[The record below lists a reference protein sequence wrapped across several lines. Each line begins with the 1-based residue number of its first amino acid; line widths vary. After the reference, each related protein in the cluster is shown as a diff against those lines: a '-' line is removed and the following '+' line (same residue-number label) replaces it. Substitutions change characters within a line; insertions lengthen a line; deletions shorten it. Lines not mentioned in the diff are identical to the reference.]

1 MHVCV
6 YVCVYS
12 CRRRDFR
19 GEEGGSELA
28 ELSAAAAVEPEAQRR
43 ELKEASQ
50 GHCSQSWRRRGGPGW
65 KEGLPRPGR
74 GGWGPWAGGLRT
86 HRVLSISG
94 VQSLHSAAQRPLS
107 AFELC
112 CSLAL

>member
-1 MHVCV
+1 MCVCV
-6 YVCVYS
+6 CLCVYS

-50 GHCSQSWRRRGGPGW
+50 GHCSQSWRRGGPGW

-74 GGWGPWAGGLRT
+74 GAGDPGL
-86 HRVLSISG
+86 G
-94 VQSLHSAAQRPLS
+94 V
-107 AFELC
+107 
-112 CSLAL
+112 

>member
-86 HRVLSISG
+86 HRVLSIPG